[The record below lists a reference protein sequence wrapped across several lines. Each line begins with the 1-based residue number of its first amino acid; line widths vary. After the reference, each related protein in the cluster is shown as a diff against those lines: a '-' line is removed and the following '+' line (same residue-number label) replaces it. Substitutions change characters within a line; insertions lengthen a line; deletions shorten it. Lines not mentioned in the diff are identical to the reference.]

1 MIEQAVRPQVSRA
14 GLAMRNSVD
23 ASRLRRW
30 VRMHRQ
36 CARGAAT
43 VAARLLPVS
52 IGVPTTVMPV
62 AACAD
67 RAAPPIEIALDG
79 AVVRASDG
87 ADAQQSR
94 IVWRELR
101 A

>member
-1 MIEQAVRPQVSRA
+1 M
-14 GLAMRNSVD
+14 
-23 ASRLRRW
+23 
-30 VRMHRQ
+30 
-36 CARGAAT
+36 T
-43 VAARLLPVS
+43 